1 MEKALV
7 FVDSVVTSLI
17 HTPEVGIL
25 INNLN
30 VT

>member
-1 MEKALV
+1 MANREDV
-7 FVDSVVTSLI
+7 EDTFSHGLI

-25 INNLN
+25 INILN